1 MTTTHLLPGNNII
14 IKTVFE
20 AVAHVTAK
28 TGDCIMRYEI
38 QNPTI
43 LSQEM
48 VQIRKVVLRL
58 LYNRYQIPQTKLKA
72 MFRLSG
78 SKISE
83 LINAEPYL
91 SELKLKEK
99 IIAEIFDIYKRN
111 QYANTLIKQ

>member
-1 MTTTHLLPGNNII
+1 MTTTHLLPGNNVI

-38 QNPTI
+38 QNPTN

-58 LYNRYQIPQTKLKA
+58 LYNRYQIPQTKLKM
-72 MFRLSG
+72 MFRLPG
-78 SKISE
+78 GKISE
-83 LINAEPYL
+83 LICAEAHL
-91 SELKLKEK
+91 SEVKLYEK
-99 IIAEIFDIYKRN
+99 VINEIFEIYKRN
-111 QYANTLIKQ
+111 QHANTMLKQ